1 MTAAQLEKIAKRVR
15 ADFPRWQEPNRSGG
29 GDREQYVK
37 QLWSVCQNVNTIAE
51 VVGVNK
57 YAIRK
62 LLGFESEQAQ

>member
-1 MTAAQLEKIAKRVR
+1 MTVSQLETIAKRVR
-15 ADFPRWQEPNRSGG
+15 ADYPRWREPNRAGG

-37 QLWSVCQNVNTIAE
+37 QLWSVCQNLDTIAK